1 MECLVSFQQQQQPQH
16 MNNSRS
22 NNNTPVK
29 AETRA
34 KKIISKEYL
43 FQKLMLTIL
52 TLDHDT
58 FYVTLSQVRIESK

>member
-1 MECLVSFQQQQQPQH
+1 VSFQQQQQPHH

-22 NNNTPVK
+22 NNNNKPVK
-29 AETRA
+29 AETRTT
-34 KKIISKEYL
+34 KIISKEYL